1 MQTITVA
8 SGQSMPLSRVLM
20 GKVLQQVAC
29 KVPLVKKGIEVAVI
43 DKREIRRLN
52 KLYRHKDA
60 PTDVISF
67 ALNEG
72 DEKNP
77 FLFTSDSPLGEV
89 YLCPEV
95 IKNQAERFGIPY
107 RLEFT
112 RMLIHGVLHCAGYDH
127 EKRSDADVMFVLQE
141 KLVAQGYRL
150 VTGKK
155 LKVPPLT
162 EEYFKAQ
169 FVYPTA

>member
-1 MQTITVA
+1 MQTITVVP
-8 SGQSMPLSRVLM
+8 GQSMPFSRVLM
-20 GKVLQQVAC
+20 GKIFKEVAR
-29 KVPLVKKGIEVAVI
+29 KVPLVKKGIEVVVV
-43 DKREIRRLN
+43 DKKEIRQLN

-72 DEKNP
+72 GSKDS
-77 FLFTSDSPLGEV
+77 FLSISDSPLGEV

-107 RLEFT
+107 RLEFL

-127 EKRSDADVMFVLQE
+127 EKRSDADVMFALQE
-141 KLVAQGYRL
+141 SLVAQSYSL
-150 VTGKK
+150 ITGKK
-155 LKVPPLT
+155 LKIPPLT